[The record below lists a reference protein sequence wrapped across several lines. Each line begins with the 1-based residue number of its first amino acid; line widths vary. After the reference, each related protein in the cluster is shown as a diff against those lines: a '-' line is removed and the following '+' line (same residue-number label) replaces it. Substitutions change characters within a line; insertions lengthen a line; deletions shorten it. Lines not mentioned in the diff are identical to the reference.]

1 MIEVGVLNYVMM
13 SFVDLLE
20 KSGQDICVIDFF
32 NDFSSENQLVSNI
45 LSKEIEKKSILFDL
59 KFKRKFFFEEEVNG
73 VEKS

>member
-45 LSKEIEKKSILFDL
+45 LSKEIEKKGILFYL

>member
-45 LSKEIEKKSILFDL
+45 LSKEIEKKGILFDL
-59 KFKRKFFFEEEVNG
+59 KFKRKFFCEEEVNG

>member
-45 LSKEIEKKSILFDL
+45 LSKEIEKKGILFNL